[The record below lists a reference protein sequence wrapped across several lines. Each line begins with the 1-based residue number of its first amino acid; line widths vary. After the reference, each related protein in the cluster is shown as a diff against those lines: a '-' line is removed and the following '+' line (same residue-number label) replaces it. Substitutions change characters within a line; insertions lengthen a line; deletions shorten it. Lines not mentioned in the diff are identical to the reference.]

1 MTNNESD
8 SSREWASQAY
18 ALLKQK
24 QELKKQ
30 EDQVKAEELK
40 AEELK
45 AEELKAEQLKVEV
58 NKQNFSNLQDD
69 TEVKLGDFDDDF
81 TWSAMVLAA
90 QGKEVNAISVSYT
103 HLTLPTNREV

>member
-30 EDQVKAEELK
+30 EEQV
-40 AEELK
+40 K
-45 AEELKAEQLKVEV
+45 AEELKAEQLKAFRWS
-58 NKQNFSNLQDD
+58 NFLHQINGS
-69 TEVKLGDFDDDF
+69 
-81 TWSAMVLAA
+81 
-90 QGKEVNAISVSYT
+90 
-103 HLTLPTNREV
+103 

>member
-30 EDQVKAEELK
+30 EEELRQ
-40 AEELK
+40 
-45 AEELKAEQLKVEV
+45 EELKAEQLKEEELKEEQLKVEV
-58 NKQNFSNLQDD
+58 NKKNFSNLQDD
-69 TEVKLGDFDDDF
+69 TEVKLGEFDDDF
-81 TWSAMVLAA
+81 TWSAMVWLR
-90 QGKEVNAISVSYT
+90 
-103 HLTLPTNREV
+103 REKK

>member
-30 EDQVKAEELK
+30 EDQLK

-45 AEELKAEQLKVEV
+45 E
-58 NKQNFSNLQDD
+58 
-69 TEVKLGDFDDDF
+69 
-81 TWSAMVLAA
+81 
-90 QGKEVNAISVSYT
+90 
-103 HLTLPTNREV
+103 

>member
-30 EDQVKAEELK
+30 E
-40 AEELK
+40 
-45 AEELKAEQLKVEV
+45 EELKAEQLKAEQLKKK
-58 NKQNFSNLQDD
+58 N
-69 TEVKLGDFDDDF
+69 
-81 TWSAMVLAA
+81 
-90 QGKEVNAISVSYT
+90 
-103 HLTLPTNREV
+103 

>member
-30 EDQVKAEELK
+30 EDQ
-40 AEELK
+40 
-45 AEELKAEQLKVEV
+45 LKAEQLKTEQL
-58 NKQNFSNLQDD
+58 KQI
-69 TEVKLGDFDDDF
+69 
-81 TWSAMVLAA
+81 SATT
-90 QGKEVNAISVSYT
+90 K
-103 HLTLPTNREV
+103 

>member
-30 EDQVKAEELK
+30 EEQVKEEQVK
-40 AEELK
+40 EEQVK
-45 AEELKAEQLKVEV
+45 EEQVKEEPVKDEQLKVEV
-58 NKQNFSNLQDD
+58 NKKNFPNLQDD
-69 TEVKLGDFDDDF
+69 TEVKLGEFDDDF

-90 QGKEVNAISVSYT
+90 QGKKNK
-103 HLTLPTNREV
+103 

>member
-30 EDQVKAEELK
+30 EVQREEEKKPRSNMIEKEDLK
-40 AEELK
+40 KKIFATIAK
-45 AEELKAEQLKVEV
+45 
-58 NKQNFSNLQDD
+58 N
-69 TEVKLGDFDDDF
+69 
-81 TWSAMVLAA
+81 
-90 QGKEVNAISVSYT
+90 
-103 HLTLPTNREV
+103 

>member
-24 QELKKQ
+24 QKLKKQ
-30 EDQVKAEELK
+30 EDQLK

-45 AEELKAEQLKVEV
+45 AEELKAEQLKLE
-58 NKQNFSNLQDD
+58 
-69 TEVKLGDFDDDF
+69 
-81 TWSAMVLAA
+81 
-90 QGKEVNAISVSYT
+90 
-103 HLTLPTNREV
+103 

>member
-30 EDQVKAEELK
+30 ELK
-40 AEELK
+40 KQE
-45 AEELKAEQLKVEV
+45 EQLKEE
-58 NKQNFSNLQDD
+58 QL
-69 TEVKLGDFDDDF
+69 
-81 TWSAMVLAA
+81 
-90 QGKEVNAISVSYT
+90 KEEQLKEEQLKDCLLYT
-103 HLTLPTNREV
+103 SPSPRDA